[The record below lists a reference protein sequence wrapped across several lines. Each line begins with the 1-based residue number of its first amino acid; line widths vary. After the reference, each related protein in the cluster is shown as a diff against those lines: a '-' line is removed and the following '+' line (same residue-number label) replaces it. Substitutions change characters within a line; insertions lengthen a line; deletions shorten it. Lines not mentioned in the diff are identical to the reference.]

1 MKTKLHKE
9 DILLPTQTKEAAVY
23 ELAYD
28 LFEEDF
34 EFIDRVLAVI
44 AICPQHTFWVLT
56 KRAERMRDYS
66 KTSFLISKIE
76 RQSEDVGKKINM
88 SFPLHNL
95 WLGVSIKDQ
104 ATANARIPCLPS
116 FLSTCKFLV
125 VEPLSEAINFKQK
138 NCFSFGN
145 GKEIG
150 VDVDYLTGKHSYWH
164 VGFSKK
170 PSFAL
175 WAKAVSHLKSNIPF
189 CKIHKVFAQ
198 KECALSRQIEEQ
210 CIESGV
216 DFEWHCQ

>member
-125 VEPLSEAINFKQK
+125 VEPLSEAINFKQTK
-138 NCFSFGN
+138 CFSFGN
-145 GKEIG
+145 GKEICI
-150 VDVDYLTGKHSYWH
+150 DVDFLTGEHFYSR
-164 VGFSKK
+164 VGLSKK

-175 WAKAVSHLKSNIPF
+175 WQKSVNHLNTIMPS
-189 CKIHKVFAQ
+189 CKIHRVLAYKDCGFWQDIKAQ
-198 KECALSRQIEEQ
+198 CVEA
-210 CIESGV
+210 CIG
-216 DFEWHCQ
+216 FNLRCK